1 MKKIM
6 AFAGAA
12 AMALSMAGCG
22 GGKDMSGSEFVGE
35 WTATNYEMWEIEMSA
50 EEMGETIVNLKA
62 DGKADLTLMEEE
74 IKNANWDETEDG
86 GITIKKGGV
95 EIEGYMENGG
105 LTLTYSDIYIYL
117 QK

>member
-1 MKKIM
+1 MKKFM
-6 AFAGAA
+6 AFATAGVLV
-12 AMALSMAGCG
+12 LSMTGCG

-35 WTATNYEMWEIEMSA
+35 WKATGYEMWEMEMSA
-50 EEMGETIVNLKA
+50 EDMGETTVNLKA

-74 IKNANWDETEDG
+74 IKNAKWDETEN

-95 EIEGYMENGG
+95 EIEGYMEDGG